1 MPSAAIKTTIS
12 TSNDSTDRVER
23 LGHTMPHVAQMLDVG
38 VRTIQRMVASG
49 ELEAV
54 RFAGRTV
61 RISDRSVRALFEAS
75 STNGRR

>member
-1 MPSAAIKTTIS
+1 MPSAAIKTTAPTPS
-12 TSNDSTDRVER
+12 DSATGVER

-38 VRTIQRMVASG
+38 VRTDQRMVASG

-61 RISDRSVRALFEAS
+61 RVTDKSVRALFE
-75 STNGRR
+75 STSAKGRR